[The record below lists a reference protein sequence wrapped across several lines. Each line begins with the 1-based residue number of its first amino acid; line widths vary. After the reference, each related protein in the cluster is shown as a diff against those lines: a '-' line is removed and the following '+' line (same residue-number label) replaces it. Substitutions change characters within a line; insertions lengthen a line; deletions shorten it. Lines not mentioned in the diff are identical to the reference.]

1 MRYVALLRAINVS
14 GQKII
19 KMEDLRRMF
28 EMPGIK
34 NISTYI
40 QSGNVL
46 FDAPEQDDEKLRV
59 KIEKQLLKQLGYA
72 VEVFVRSAAEMAA
85 IVENNP
91 FAQTQSAHKTATY
104 VSFLSAAPNAAQVKD
119 IEAQS
124 FDMEQYRV
132 VGRELYC
139 RMIKDVERKEI
150 FSNKLMEKK
159 LGVTATTRNITSV
172 TKLAVLLVG

>member
-19 KMEDLRRMF
+19 KMEDLRKMM
-28 EMPGIK
+28 EMPGLK
-34 NISTYI
+34 NISTFI

-46 FDAPEQDDEKLRV
+46 FDSAEKDTEKLRL
-59 KIEKQLLKQLGYA
+59 KIEKKLAKDLGYS
-72 VEVFVRSAAEMAA
+72 VEVFVRSAGEMAA
-85 IVENNP
+85 IVKANP
-91 FAQTQSAHKTATY
+91 FAKTTSAHKTATY
-104 VSFLSAAPNAAQVKD
+104 ISFLSGAPSKEQVKD
-119 IEAQS
+119 IEALS

-132 VGRELYC
+132 TGRELYC
-139 RMIKDVERKEI
+139 WMIKDIERKEI

-172 TKLAVLLVG
+172 VKLVGLLEG

>member
-19 KMEDLRRMF
+19 KMEDLRRIM

-34 NISTYI
+34 NISTFI

-46 FDAPEQDDEKLRV
+46 FDSAEKDTEKLRI
-59 KIEKQLLKQLGYA
+59 KIEKKLLKDLGYE
-72 VEVFVRSAAEMAA
+72 VETFVRSADEMAA
-85 IVENNP
+85 VVKNNP
-91 FAQTQSAHKTATY
+91 FAETTSAHKTAVY
-104 VSFLSAAPNAAQVKD
+104 VSFLSAAPTKQQVKN
-119 IEAQS
+119 IEAAS

-132 VGRELYC
+132 IGRELYC
-139 RMIKDVERKEI
+139 WMIKDMGHKEI

-172 TKLAVLLVG
+172 TKLVDLLNG